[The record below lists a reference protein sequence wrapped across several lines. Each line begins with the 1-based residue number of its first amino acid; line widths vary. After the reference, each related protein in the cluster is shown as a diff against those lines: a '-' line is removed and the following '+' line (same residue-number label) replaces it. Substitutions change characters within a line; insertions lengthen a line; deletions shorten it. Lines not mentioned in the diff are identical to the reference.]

1 MATSN
6 VYRLGLGSKFTAVV
20 VATVLVTGILVSG
33 AMLYKGHYRLRDQ
46 IIGNNEA
53 NVTLAAEFARNYV
66 RRVQESFEF
75 LTKSPII
82 NYAASS
88 GDYGEVTSALREF
101 IRVHVEANSA
111 TFYDA
116 AGVNRSSGID
126 PKSFSNR
133 RGGREWFKQVMA
145 TGKPF
150 LGDAG
155 VSPATGRPVVTY
167 AVPVFGRQAR
177 VRGVI
182 LGEISLS
189 TLSQAIARLRPG
201 PSARS
206 SLVDRRKGGII
217 LAHADPQY
225 VLQPMSDKN
234 EATNQLLRGATGAI
248 ETKNSAGEWTLVSF
262 APVPDLP
269 WGIMIVQPSSAVF
282 APVMG
287 AARDGLMLMALVLL
301 MAGVGAGW
309 LARHVTRPLG
319 DLREAAKSFSAGDL
333 TKRLNFTR
341 QDELGE
347 LGRTFDQMAASL
359 AQRST
364 ELENANRELQEQNRI
379 VQQANRLKS
388 EFLANMSHELR
399 TPMNAII
406 GFTQLMHDGKVGAV
420 SPAHQEYLGDI
431 LGSSKHLLQLINDV
445 LDLAKVEAGK
455 MEFTPEPVN
464 LTKLIKEVR
473 QILQTLS
480 ASKRLTIDI
489 EVAPAVEEL
498 VIDPAKLKQVLYNY
512 LSNAIKFTAE
522 GGYITIRGLAV
533 DADSFR
539 LEVEDT
545 GTGIQPEDIDKL
557 FVEFQQLEPTTTKR
571 HQGTGLG
578 LALTKRIV
586 EAQGGSVG
594 VQSKPGQGSIFSAI
608 LPRYSPGKEP
618 SAIQDRSALL
628 ATEGGSSILLIE
640 DNDTDRQWLAK
651 ILGDAGYV
659 VQSAVTGAEGIAKAQ
674 ANRFAAIILDLILPD
689 IGGWEVLHSVRAVGP
704 NQQTPVIVATV
715 IAEKEVAKGFS
726 VQDFLT
732 KPIVPEAL
740 LETLKNVNVDS
751 DGGKKKILVVDD
763 DLNTLKMAQAVLQAG
778 GYDAVCHAS
787 AESGLKAA
795 AESEFS
801 AVVLDLVM
809 PEVDGFE
816 FLTRFRELS
825 TCKKIPVVV
834 WTSKDITVEDRQ
846 RLKNSAQSI
855 TSKDSIGIDAVLRE
869 LQRHIGRAGEG
880 TTSHAPGTPNS

>member
-20 VATVLVTGILVSG
+20 VAAVLTTGILVSG
-33 AMLYKGHYRLRDQ
+33 AMLYEGHYRLRDQ

-88 GDYGEVTSALREF
+88 GDYGEVPSALREF

-111 TFYDA
+111 TLYDA
-116 AGVNRSSGID
+116 QGVNRGSGID
-126 PKSFSNR
+126 PKSFGNR
-133 RGGREWFKQVMA
+133 RGDREWFKQVMA

-201 PSARS
+201 PNARS
-206 SLVDRRKGGII
+206 SLVDRRKGGIV
-217 LAHADPQY
+217 LAHVDPQR
-225 VLQPMSDKN
+225 VLQPVSDKN
-234 EATNQLLRGATGAI
+234 EAMDQLLRGATGAI

-287 AARDGLMLMALVLL
+287 AARDSLILMALLVLL
-301 MAGVGAGW
+301 TGLGAAS

-319 DLREAAKSFSAGDL
+319 DLREAAKRFSAGDL
-333 TKRLNFTR
+333 AKRLNFTR
-341 QDELGE
+341 QDELGD

-364 ELENANRELQEQNRI
+364 ELEKANRELQEQNRL

-399 TPMNAII
+399 TPLNAII

-420 SPAHQEYLGDI
+420 SPAHREYLGDI

-455 MEFTPEPVN
+455 MEFNPELVN
-464 LTKLIKEVR
+464 LTKLMKEVR

-480 ASKRLTIDI
+480 ASKRLTVDI
-489 EVAPAVEEL
+489 EVAPAIEEL
-498 VIDPAKLKQVLYNY
+498 IIDPAKLKQVLYNY

-522 GGYITIRGLAV
+522 GGYITVRGLAA
-533 DADSFR
+533 DADNFR
-539 LEVEDT
+539 LEIEDT
-545 GTGIQPEDIDKL
+545 GTGIPPEDIDKL

-594 VQSKPGQGSIFSAI
+594 VQSKPGQGSIFSAT
-608 LPRYSPGKEP
+608 LPRNSRKIEESEVEDQLFAP
-618 SAIQDRSALL
+618 
-628 ATEGGSSILLIE
+628 ATEGGPSVLVIE
-640 DNDTDRQWLAK
+640 DNETDRQWLAK
-651 ILGDAGYV
+651 ILGNAGYTIHN
-659 VQSAVTGAEGIAKAQ
+659 AATGAEGIAQAQ
-674 ANRFAAIILDLILPD
+674 AQRFGAILLDLILPD
-689 IGGWEVLHSVRAVGP
+689 VGGWDVLHSIRAAGP
-704 NQQTPVIVATV
+704 NQQTPVIVTTI
-715 IAEKEVAKGFS
+715 IAEREVAKGFS
-726 VQDFLT
+726 VQDFLI
-732 KPIVPEAL
+732 KPIAPDAL
-740 LETLKNVNVDS
+740 LEALKYADVDA

-763 DLNTLKMAQAVLQAG
+763 DPNTLKMAQAVLQAG
-778 GYDAVCHAS
+778 GYEAVCHTS

-795 AESEFS
+795 AESRFS

-816 FLTRFRELS
+816 FLSRFRELS
-825 TCKKIPVVV
+825 ACKKTPVVV

-846 RLKNSAQSI
+846 RLKTSAQSI
-855 TSKDSIGIDAVLRE
+855 TSKDGIGIDAVLRE
-869 LQRHIGRAGEG
+869 LQRHVGRAVDGA
-880 TTSHAPGTPNS
+880 TANAPGTPNS